1 MVKNGEYGAG
11 SGKGFY
17 DGSNPRKPRPCR
29 LSEYIIG
36 NAEDMTKNI
45 KSKDIRYRVQGKGIE
60 SDINRQHPAFM
71 PCALSHW
78 P

>member
-17 DGSNPRKPRPCR
+17 DGSDPRKPRPCR

-36 NAEDMTKNI
+36 NTEDMTENI
-45 KSKDIRYRVQGKGIE
+45 K
-60 SDINRQHPAFM
+60 
-71 PCALSHW
+71 
-78 P
+78 